1 MKSLGIGILLFVFC
15 IIFTQAQQLTGN
27 LRISPYT
34 YIYKLSN
41 TEASRYQNLEKT
53 SFVNY
58 SEADFHTLID
68 SFPTFEDYKSTL
80 APGQYLKVFVKE
92 TDLVI
97 EPYTVNNC
105 IINLKNNS
113 TDLCIE
119 VVDLQG
125 NIVPN
130 AKVKINSRTIRFDKK
145 SQLYRI
151 HKSNKK
157 GMLRVTW
164 QGNTQFLELD
174 RELKNSGIKRGTRKI
189 VYGTPL
195 RYVLIPVYNL
205 IRLPFESLVQLI
217 LPYGHNRSFQYFRQ
231 GYYRIIYHDNSRY
244 YKYRYEK
251 DGFVVFN
258 KPVYKPGDTVRCK
271 AYIVN
276 NEKRPIN
283 KPLDLYI
290 GDWRNKKSKHLGVVN
305 PYRPGGYSY
314 DFVLDKSL
322 NLKIDKDY
330 NLYFMEGDYS
340 VIDGE
345 IRLED
350 YELIKSNL
358 EVRQPSNNHIAGTP
372 FRFYAKGTDDNGLNL
387 PDASLRVVIT
397 PGNISE
403 IKGNV
408 VFIAD
413 TLLDQKLLLSASG
426 ETEITIP
433 DSIFKAESMNY
444 SVKMI
449 MTTSE
454 YDKKEQTFYIP
465 FMHHFADIEY
475 SFTSDSITISYNIDG
490 EINPVNARLEG
501 RDAFGNKIYTEYRQ
515 LPVKL
520 AVDPLIN
527 SIEVDAGKVS
537 KIIDMKD
544 QEQQIFCS
552 SGRENGKIFIQV
564 FNPRNLPFTYYL
576 YNNNKQIKRG
586 YGSEFL
592 YNQRKKDKNNY
603 YLSIQYVWAGK
614 IQKAEYSIPYRKNH
628 LLVKVEQP
636 AMVIPGQKAQ
646 INISVEDAEGKAV
659 PDADVTALAFTAK
672 FDKPLPEIGSFIY
685 EKQHSR
691 RLINTFEL
699 NNYKIKGIYTDHN
712 DLYTN
717 WIKPKQLDTMSFY
730 KLAYPIDSIFSYT
743 VSTIDGITQFS
754 PFVTHNGN
762 FEPIQAIY
770 VDQRPVYIASR
781 STGFVPYSFAVSPGT
796 HSIMLRTNDKQ
807 IMIRN
812 VSLKWGHK
820 TIFSISDEAH
830 LTNVSIK
837 DTEKNKY
844 SEDEEKYL
852 RSYIMPFRNT
862 FSYNL
867 AYIKQRGEVMLLNY
881 ELNGNASKPEFAGP
895 LRAEEFEFKQ
905 TESWGWKTDFEPG
918 FEYEFKPGL
927 VKMRMQNEKAQ
938 PHLNFDYTAQ
948 MNLSDTVLTEK
959 AILEMWETLKLRKLT
974 DYFSSQFVS
983 SSGWWNSGKLFMLQP
998 NSLSG
1003 FIPNPLFHIIFKR
1016 GEPGFAAIRK
1026 PSAIINLGAG
1036 FYDIITILPGYRY
1049 LKSDSVE
1056 IRSRQTTAIK
1066 AFRAEDIHPSDSV
1079 SLTLCELIYREHIEN
1094 KTVKWDSK
1102 RDYNTVQR
1110 SYADFMQF
1118 SGEGRYITGKVFS
1131 EDDKEP
1137 IPGITV
1143 LLKGTSNG
1151 TLTDLD
1157 GNFRIKIP
1165 YGNPVLQ
1172 FSFIGMDP
1180 KEVETGG
1187 LENLQ
1192 VFMKSSAMN
1201 LEGVVVTALGVS
1213 SYKNKT
1219 VSGATVTSES
1229 IDGIQIRGM
1238 ASLSASVAGVQ
1249 VTNYSPTENG
1259 VSVANTQKLIV
1270 VDGVLYYGSWT
1281 DFDKTTIH
1289 HTEELSSEQAI
1300 AQYGE
1305 KASNGVLLVTT
1316 NTGFARSSKGA
1327 GFDDVFAEAAKNST
1341 SLRSNF
1347 SDYAFWQ
1354 PQLRTDK
1361 EGKASFNV
1369 KFPDDITNWQTT
1381 VMAVTDSRKTG
1392 QSKGSVKAFKPLSAQ
1407 IAMPRFLVAGDS
1419 VNAIGK
1425 VINYDAGTVPGNS
1438 ELKVDGNILFSHA
1451 IKCTNVVIDTLPFV
1465 ATANDSVNITYS
1477 FRADN
1482 GYFDGESR
1490 NLEIIPQGTE
1500 LNLGQFFVLYSDTMV
1515 VAPVF
1520 ESGADSITIT
1530 IDVSELAV
1538 LLDEAE
1544 KVVSYV
1550 HNCNE
1555 QMASKLKALLSRKQI
1570 QEFKG
1575 EPYKQDKE
1583 INKLIGLLEQNQNDE
1598 GMWGWWGKSNT
1609 SLWMS
1614 KHIIEALFSA
1624 EKAGY
1629 KVAFNKERTSQYLI
1643 WHSTDNQQQDSY
1655 MIAQMLSAMPDY
1667 VGLPAVVQ
1675 NLERK
1680 KNPTLSESMFILELR
1695 QKLGLPINIDSLV
1708 SSFDTTIYGNV
1719 YIPNGI
1725 NYYYTYNNTTSATLS
1740 AYRIIRDSGKYSDL
1754 LPLIRNYFF
1763 ETRRSGC
1770 WRNTY
1775 ESTSIIE
1782 TILPDIT
1789 TGSFKKHAVVFDG
1802 DVNETIDTF
1811 PYTFKVQPNA
1821 HFSIQK
1827 TGVGTIYVSTFQA
1840 ARDENPAA
1848 KTDYF
1853 NISTEFSNTGKNNT
1867 LIAGQKV
1874 TCSVR
1879 VDVKK
1884 DADYVMIQVPIP
1896 AGCSYDIK
1904 TKGSYGEAHREYYK
1918 NQVNIYFNRL
1928 NRGKHAF
1935 EFELMPKYTGSFTL
1949 NPAKAEPMYL
1959 PLMYGNNELKKVK
1972 IVGNLK

>member
-1 MKSLGIGILLFVFC
+1 MKALGIGILLFVFC

-41 TEASRYQNLEKT
+41 KEASRYQNLEKT
-53 SFVNY
+53 SFINF
-58 SEADFHTLID
+58 SQEDFHTLID

-119 VVDLQG
+119 VVDMQG
-125 NIVPN
+125 NIVPD
-130 AKVKINSRTIRFDKK
+130 AKVKINSQTIRFDKK
-145 SQLYRI
+145 TQLYRI

-157 GMLRVTW
+157 GMLAVTW
-164 QGNTQFLELD
+164 LGNTQFLDLGKELN
-174 RELKNSGIKRGTRKI
+174 NSGFKRGSRKL

-195 RYVLIPVYNL
+195 KYVVFPLYNL
-205 IRLPFESLVQLI
+205 IRLPFDAVYHLI
-217 LPYGHNRSFQYFRQ
+217 VPYGYNRSFQYFRQ
-231 GYYRIIYHDNSRY
+231 GFNRIIYYDNSRN
-244 YKYRYEK
+244 YKNRNER

-276 NEKRPIN
+276 NAKRPIN
-283 KPLDLYI
+283 KPLDLYF
-290 GDWRNKKSKHLGVVN
+290 GNWRDKKSKHLGTVN

-330 NLYFMEGDYS
+330 DLYFMDGEYS
-340 VIDGE
+340 VVYGK

-358 EVRQPSNNHIAGTP
+358 KVRQPSNNHIAGTP
-372 FRFYAKGTDDNGLNL
+372 FRFYAKGIDDNALNL

-403 IKGNV
+403 IKENI

-444 SVKMI
+444 SVRMI

-454 YDKKEQTFYIP
+454 YDKKEQTFSIP
-465 FMHHFADIEY
+465 FMHHFTDIEY
-475 SFTSDSITISYNIDG
+475 SFTSDSITISYSIDG
-490 EINPVNARLEG
+490 KITPINARLEG
-501 RDAFGNKIYTEYRQ
+501 TDAFANNIYTENRL
-515 LPVKL
+515 LPVTL
-520 AVDPLIN
+520 AIDPLIN
-527 SIEVDAGKVS
+527 SIEVDAGTTS

-544 QEQQIFCS
+544 QVQQIFCT
-552 SGRENGKIFIQV
+552 SGRENGHIYIQV

-576 YNNNKQIKRG
+576 YKNNKQIMRG
-586 YGSEFL
+586 YGREFL
-592 YNQRKKDKNNY
+592 YNQGKKNKNNY
-603 YLSIQYVWAGK
+603 YLSIQYVWAGEV
-614 IQKAEYSIPYRKNH
+614 QKAEFSIPYRQNH
-628 LLVKVEQP
+628 LQVKVEQP
-636 AMVIPGQKAQ
+636 RMVIPGQKAQ
-646 INISVEDAEGKAV
+646 IDISVEDADGKPV

-672 FDKPLPEIGSFIY
+672 FDKPLPEIGNFIS

-717 WIKPKQLDTMSFY
+717 WIKPKQLDTMSFFR
-730 KLAYPIDSIFSYT
+730 LAYPIDSIFSYT

-781 STGFVPYSFAVSPGT
+781 STGFMPYSFAVSPGT
-796 HSIMLRTNDKQ
+796 HTIMLRTSEKQ

-820 TIFSISDEAH
+820 TIFSISDEAQ

-837 DTEKNKY
+837 YTEKNKY
-844 SEDEEKYL
+844 SENEEQYL
-852 RSYIMPFRNT
+852 RSYIMPFRST
-862 FSYNL
+862 FLYNI

-881 ELNGNASKPEFAGP
+881 DLLGNASKPAFAGP
-895 LRAEEFEFKQ
+895 LRAEEFELKQ
-905 TESWGWKTDFEPG
+905 TESWGCKTDFEPG
-918 FEYEFKPGL
+918 FEYEFNPGL
-927 VKMRMQNEKAQ
+927 VKMRMQNDKAQ
-938 PHLNFDYTAQ
+938 PNLYFDYTARL
-948 MNLSDTVLTEK
+948 NLSDTVLTEK
-959 AILEMWETLKLRKLT
+959 AILEMWETLKLKKLT
-974 DYFSSQFVS
+974 EYFSSQYVS
-983 SSGWWNSGKLFMLQP
+983 SSGWWNSGKLIMLQS

-1056 IRSRQTTAIK
+1056 IRSRQTTVIN
-1066 AFRAEDIHPSDSV
+1066 AFRAEDIHPSDSI
-1079 SLTLCELIYREHIEN
+1079 SLKLCELLYLEYIEN
-1094 KTVKWDSK
+1094 KVVKWDTK
-1102 RDYNTVQR
+1102 RDFNTVQR

-1131 EDDKEP
+1131 EYDKDP
-1137 IPGITV
+1137 VPGVTV

-1165 YGNPVLQ
+1165 NGNPVLQ
-1172 FSFIGMDP
+1172 FSFIGMNT
-1180 KEVETGG
+1180 KEIETEGI
-1187 LENLQ
+1187 ENLQ
-1192 VFMKSSAMN
+1192 VFLSSTAVN
-1201 LEGVVVTALGVS
+1201 IEGVVVTALGIS
-1213 SYKNKT
+1213 REKNSI
-1219 VSGATVTSES
+1219 VSGATVTSEEIS
-1229 IDGIQIRGM
+1229 DIQVRGVS
-1238 ASLSASVAGVQ
+1238 SLSGRVAGVQ
-1249 VTNYSPTENG
+1249 LTNYSLDNKD
-1259 VSVANTQKLIV
+1259 VSSSNTQKLIV
-1270 VDGVLYYGSWT
+1270 VDGVLFYGNWS
-1281 DFDKTTIH
+1281 DFDKTSIH

-1316 NTGFARSSKGA
+1316 NTGFARSAKGA

-1369 KFPDDITNWQTT
+1369 KFPDDVTNWQTT

-1425 VINYDAGTVPGNS
+1425 VINYDAGSVPGNS
-1438 ELKVDGNILFSHA
+1438 ELKVDGTTVFNHA
-1451 IKCTNVVIDTLPFV
+1451 IQCTNVVIDTLPFV

-1490 NLEIIPQGTE
+1490 NLEIIPQGAE
-1500 LNLGQFFVLYSDTMV
+1500 LNVGQFFVLHSDTMV

-1520 ESGADSITIT
+1520 ESGTDSITIT
-1530 IDVSELAV
+1530 IDISELAI
-1538 LLDEAE
+1538 LLDETE
-1544 KVVSYV
+1544 KVYHYI

-1555 QMASKLKALLSRKQI
+1555 QMASKLKALLSRKMI

-1575 EPYKQDKE
+1575 ESYNEDHE
-1583 INKLIGLLEQNQNDE
+1583 INKIIGLLEKNQNDE
-1598 GMWGWWGKSNT
+1598 GMWGWWGKSST

-1614 KHIIEALFSA
+1614 KHIIEALASA

-1667 VGLPAVVQ
+1667 VGLPEVVQ

-1695 QKLGLPINIDSLV
+1695 QKLGLPFNIDSLV
-1708 SSFDTTIYGNV
+1708 SSFDTTIYGNM
-1719 YIPNGI
+1719 YIPNDI
-1725 NYYYTYNNTTSATLS
+1725 NYYYTYNNTTSANLS
-1740 AYRIIRDSGKYSDL
+1740 AYRIIRGSGKYSDL

-1789 TGSFKKHAVVFDG
+1789 YGSFKKHAVIFEG
-1802 DVNETIDTF
+1802 DVNMVIDTF
-1811 PYTFKVQPNA
+1811 PFTFKVKPTAQ
-1821 HFSIQK
+1821 FTIQK
-1827 TGVGTIYVSTFQA
+1827 TGVSPIYISTFQPLKVT
-1840 ARDENPAA
+1840 NPEA

-1853 NISTEFSNTGKNNT
+1853 NISTKFRNTGKNNT

-1874 TCSVR
+1874 TCTVF

-1884 DADYVMIQVPIP
+1884 EADYVMIQVPIP
-1896 AGCSYDIK
+1896 AGCSYDVK
-1904 TKGSYGEAHREYYK
+1904 TKKSYEEAHREYYK

-1928 NRGKHAF
+1928 HTGKHTF

-1959 PLMYGNNELKKVK
+1959 PLMYGNSEVKKVK
-1972 IVGNLK
+1972 IISQPN